1 MKNKGDLD
9 YLGGLSI
16 SETIDP
22 LVFSCTNIYGF
33 PENDTIREKTSS

>member
-1 MKNKGDLD
+1 MTNKGDLD

-22 LVFSCTNIYGF
+22 LAFSCTNIYGF
-33 PENDTIREKTSS
+33 LENDTIRKKISS